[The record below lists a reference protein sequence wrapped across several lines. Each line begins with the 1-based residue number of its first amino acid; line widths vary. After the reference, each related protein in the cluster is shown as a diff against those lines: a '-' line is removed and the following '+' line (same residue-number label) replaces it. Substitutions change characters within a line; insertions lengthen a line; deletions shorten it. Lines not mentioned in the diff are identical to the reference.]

1 MEGDKF
7 KYKPVYN
14 IKDRKSLLRLLD
26 KNDQRGLGGV
36 FLEHVE
42 ESLPNVQKA
51 LKVSRGRLH
60 IVTSFIGT
68 ITKVKNSA
76 RPMFIHCNDLFYWEI
91 IIDIM

>member
-1 MEGDKF
+1 MNNPKIEVVEGDKF

-36 FLEHVE
+36 YLEHVE

-51 LKVSRGRLH
+51 LKV
-60 IVTSFIGT
+60 
-68 ITKVKNSA
+68 K
-76 RPMFIHCNDLFYWEI
+76 
-91 IIDIM
+91 